1 MKEII
6 EMLSIYCDNMDEL
19 SISEETSL
27 MDDLELSSM
36 DVFSLFSE
44 IETKYDIQITE
55 REIQR
60 IATVGDL
67 MHIVEDKTKRASR
80 PQ

>member
-6 EMLSIYCDNMDEL
+6 EMLSIYCDNMDEV

-36 DVFSLFSE
+36 DILSLFSE

-55 REIQR
+55 REIQK

-67 MHIVEDKTKRASR
+67 MHIVEEKKK
-80 PQ
+80 

>member
-80 PQ
+80 PR